1 MQTPHLAVQVQG
13 LPHQRQGDEF
23 LGALAPG
30 SQEEVSQDSMPHGFL
45 RPQQVAFPDHLNQL
59 SAERGHGLVGL
70 GTWQAWSWPLAFPE
84 TVPKRESILNH
95 HPDAC

>member
-13 LPHQRQGDEF
+13 LPHQRQGDEL

-30 SQEEVSQDSMPHGFL
+30 SQEEVSQDSVPRGFL
-45 RPQQVAFPDHLNQL
+45 GPRQVAFPDHLSQL

-70 GTWQAWSWPLAFPE
+70 GTQQARSCWE
-84 TVPKRESILNH
+84 TVPKCKSTLNH
-95 HPDAC
+95 HPDAH